1 MTENETTD
9 NAALAFAQKLEAA
22 VANPEEAAR
31 RTAKKL
37 RVPGLFRIIFD
48 CVKSYQQKDPSLSDE
63 EWMKRQF
70 ARPEYATG
78 HDGKAAWGE
87 DAAKEMA
94 EAAGGIARGVEDYE
108 NAKKSLRV
116 HIEQGGSRES
126 WLAQQIEIGAEAN
139 GVKPEAYAREIEAGM
154 EEAAKENAALFDRS
168 EEEEQ
173 K

>member
-31 RTAKKL
+31 RVAKKL

-48 CVKSYQQKDPSLSDE
+48 CVKSYQQKDPSISDEDWDE

-70 ARPEYATG
+70 AKPEYAG
-78 HDGKAAWGE
+78 AWGE

-94 EAAGGIARGVEDYE
+94 EAAAGIKQGVDDYE
-108 NAKKSLRV
+108 NAQKSLRV
-116 HIEQGGSRES
+116 HIEQGGNRES
-126 WLAQQIEIGAEAN
+126 WLAAQIEIGAEAN
-139 GVKPEAYAREIEAGM
+139 GVKPEDYAREIEAGM
-154 EEAAKENAALFDRS
+154 EDAAKENAELVAETEKEAD
-168 EEEEQ
+168 